1 MQEHAVRPVVECDL
15 LVVGAGPTG
24 LYAAYYA
31 GFRGL
36 TVAVLDS
43 LPEPGGQISAMY
55 PEKLIFDVAGFPA
68 VRGRDLVAGLLEQAA
83 AGSPAFLLGRH
94 ARGLAHRPDGRLLVT
109 TDADDQVLAR
119 AIVLAGGIGTFT
131 PRPLPGAERWLGRGV
146 EHFVPQPAAYA
157 GRDVVVVGGG
167 DSALDWAVALAPVA
181 ERVRVVH
188 RRDAFRAHAGT
199 LAAARAAGVELL
211 TPYVVRDVL
220 GDDVLTGVVA
230 QHVKDP
236 DDSQVLMCDAVVAA
250 LGFTA
255 DLGPLESW
263 GIEIVDRRIAVDSRM
278 QTSVPGVY
286 AAGDITDYPG
296 KVRLIA
302 VGFGEAATAVNNA
315 AVAIDPALDLFPGH
329 STDASA
335 AAPDDAS
342 AA

>member
-1 MQEHAVRPVVECDL
+1 MPSLDDRSPVECDV

-36 TVAVLDS
+36 TVAILDS
-43 LPEPGGQISAMY
+43 LPEPGGQVSAMY
-55 PEKLIFDVAGFPA
+55 PEKLILDVAGFPA
-68 VRGRDLVAGLLEQAA
+68 VRGRELVAGLLAQAA
-83 AGSPAFLLGRH
+83 ASAPTFLLGRQ
-94 ARGLAHRPDGRLLVT
+94 ARSLTRRSDGRLQVT
-109 TDADDQVLAR
+109 TDTDDQVLAR
-119 AIVLAGGIGTFT
+119 AIVLAGGIGTFA

-181 ERVRVVH
+181 TRVRVVH
-188 RRDAFRAHAGT
+188 RRDVFRAHAGT

-211 TPYVVRDVL
+211 TPYVVREVV
-220 GDDVLTGVVA
+220 GDDTLTGVVA
-230 QHVKDP
+230 QHVKDR
-236 DDSQVLMCDAVVAA
+236 DDLRPLSCDAVVAA

-255 DLGPLESW
+255 DLGPLEAW
-263 GIEIVDRRIAVDSRM
+263 GIEIVDRRIVVDSRM
-278 QTSVPGVY
+278 QTSVAGVY

-315 AVAIDPALDLFPGH
+315 AVAIDPTLDLFPGH
-329 STDASA
+329 STDAA
-335 AAPDDAS
+335 ADTPDDAS